1 MGKFIAPTGEAE
13 DGESEMKRTLEHMKF
28 IAPTGEAED
37 GESEVKRTL
46 EHMKL

>member
-1 MGKFIAPTGEAE
+1 V
-13 DGESEMKRTLEHMKF
+13 KRTLEHMKF